1 LTPDKYL
8 SGLPDNNITSKIL
21 SFLKNHPILIIFM
34 VVVLAVFTAVAN
46 KVLIDSESASGSFG
60 GAREILVV
68 AEPVRMEELV
78 EQIEAIGTT
87 RANESVDIT
96 AKVTETVSKVNFED
110 GIYVD
115 EGRIL
120 VELTNAEE
128 TAQLSEA
135 QATLDEAAQQYRRVQ
150 NLIDQNLASQVQLD
164 EEKARHQTAAARLEA
179 IVARLDDR
187 LIRAPFSGVL
197 GFRNVSPG
205 TLLTTNTVITT
216 LDDISSIKLD
226 FTVPEVFLSVLHK
239 GLDVFARSDTYPD
252 RTFKGEV
259 NGISSRVDPVTRSVV
274 VRAIIPNEDRSI
286 RPGMLMKVNLI
297 RSREIVKTVPEESLI
312 PVADK
317 QYVFLINADNKVDR
331 VAVEV
336 GRRRPGSAE
345 IVAGLDLGALVV
357 TEGVLRLRPGSAV
370 KVKNQPTAMPE

>member
-1 LTPDKYL
+1 MSVAVAHKLYIN
-8 SGLPDNNITSKIL
+8 SGL
-21 SFLKNHPILIIFM
+21 
-34 VVVLAVFTAVAN
+34 AN
-46 KVLIDSESASGSFG
+46 SSYG
-60 GAREILVV
+60 GASETLVV
-68 AEPVRMEELV
+68 AERVQMQALV

-87 RANESVDIT
+87 RANESVSVT

-135 QATLDEAAQQYRRVQ
+135 QATLDEAGQQFRRVQ
-150 NLIDQNLASQVQLD
+150 NMFDENLASQGQLD

-179 IVARLDDR
+179 ILARLDDR
-187 LIRAPFSGVL
+187 LIRAPFAGVL
-197 GFRNVSPG
+197 GFRNVSTG

-226 FTVPEVFLSVLHK
+226 FTVPEVYLSVLQP
-239 GLDVFARSDTYPD
+239 GLEVFARSDAYPGM
-252 RTFKGEV
+252 TFRGQV
-259 NGISSRVDPVTRSVV
+259 RSISSRVDPVTRSVV
-274 VRAIIPNEDRSI
+274 IRAIIPNDDGLI

-297 RSREIVKTVPEESLI
+297 RSRDTVKTVPEEALI
-312 PVADK
+312 PVGDK
-317 QYVFLINADNKVDR
+317 QYVFRINNDNIVDR

-345 IVAGLDLGALVV
+345 IVSGLRIGDLVV
-357 TEGVLRLRPGSAV
+357 TEGVIRLRPGS
-370 KVKNQPTAMPE
+370 KVKLKRPPADIPE